1 MKKKRLCAAL
11 ALLLGLTLAAGCA
24 GAPASS
30 SEAPLREEDA
40 RIPGEGSGFVVQL
53 EGEPPVSQQVREN
66 TVTPGFIHMTEEYLR
81 AREVFRLFRGNP
93 SHVEDFPRE
102 DGTWYQPGTLSQ
114 EIDGKLYYRAWNR
127 YENWADFEAMVRA
140 VFTDEYADALL
151 AEGTFRNRDGVLWYA
166 ADTAQPDPAYQGG
179 RTDNFLTVDR
189 YVGYSEVENSFKEFT
204 LLAHYEGE
212 NGVFVRELPLRAE
225 YTEET
230 GWRFDRFDDPAY
242 TDRTYPP
249 QQRQEYTDLSFLTE
263 EQQALFT
270 AARQAADDYLFGS
283 ASNILR
289 LPGNRM
295 GETFSVQQN
304 GYTVE
309 AAVVEGADG
318 DYAALTRKMR
328 GLFTGEYLEKSRFT
342 QRFGVKD
349 GRTTVILGDM
359 GTDIYYTDGAF
370 DTYRL
375 IGAREDAVDFMLVA
389 HYASPQ
395 DYETDD
401 SFIYRRDTGNWDY
414 LVEYPVRLVNT
425 PEGWRLD
432 TYERPY

>member
-1 MKKKRLCAAL
+1 M
-11 ALLLGLTLAAGCA
+11 
-24 GAPASS
+24 
-30 SEAPLREEDA
+30 
-40 RIPGEGSGFVVQL
+40 
-53 EGEPPVSQQVREN
+53 
-66 TVTPGFIHMTEEYLR
+66 
-81 AREVFRLFRGNP
+81 
-93 SHVEDFPRE
+93 
-102 DGTWYQPGTLSQ
+102 
-114 EIDGKLYYRAWNR
+114 
-127 YENWADFEAMVRA
+127 ENWADFEAMVRA

-249 QQRQEYTDLSFLTE
+249 QQRQEVYRSV
-263 EQQALFT
+263 LFDGGT
-270 AARQAADDYLFGS
+270 TGPFYCGTSSGGRLPVWKR
-283 ASNILR
+283 SNILR